1 MKILLKANAIP
12 LVTVLL
18 PVYNGERFLA
28 DAVKSVLSQTFRD
41 FELLVVDDGSTDG
54 STAILESFSDPRIRV
69 IKNEKRQ
76 KLAGALN
83 RGIDNARGTYIAR
96 MDADDICMPE
106 RLETQ
111 VKFMESHP
119 EIGMC
124 GCWIRTIGDHPSSGV
139 IFKFPETHEEIKAS
153 LLFDNPFAHPS
164 TILRKRFLD
173 KYRLRFDGSYY
184 PAEDYELWARALEC
198 FPSANITQVLLQ
210 YRLHANSMTLSGQPE
225 MDAQAI
231 RIVKPIFSRLG
242 LSPSDENL
250 GFHRYISTNRTAPDW
265 TNKSVQH
272 AELWLLSLV
281 AANKISGR
289 YGQEAFTRVVEKVWF
304 SVAYHSLGL
313 GWQTVR
319 KYIMSSLNTRSASTT
334 KMQIILFLAA
344 LKKLFYD
351 QSRSVMPVLRG

>member
-1 MKILLKANAIP
+1 MP

-28 DAVKSVLSQTFRD
+28 DAIKSVLLQTFSD

-54 STAILESFSDPRIRV
+54 SAGILESFADPRIRI

-83 RGIDNARGTYIAR
+83 RGMDNARGTYIAR
-96 MDADDICMPE
+96 MDADDVCVPE
-106 RLETQ
+106 RLGTQ

-124 GCWIRTIGDHPSSGV
+124 GCWIRAIGDHPSSGT
-139 IFKFPETHEEIKAS
+139 IFKFPQAPEEIKAS

-164 TILRKRFLD
+164 VILRKSFLD
-173 KYRLRFDGSYY
+173 KHDLHFDGSYY
-184 PAEDYELWARALEC
+184 PAEDYELWTRALEC
-198 FPSANITQVLLQ
+198 FPSANIGQVLLW
-210 YRLHANSMTLSGQPE
+210 YRLHANSMTLSGQPD
-225 MDAQAI
+225 MDAHAI

-242 LSPSDENL
+242 LSPSDEDL
-250 GFHRYISTNRTAPDW
+250 VFHRYISTNRIAPAW
-265 TNKSVQH
+265 TNESVEH
-272 AELWLLSLV
+272 AELWLLRLV
-281 AANKISGR
+281 EANRISGR
-289 YGQEAFTRVVEKVWF
+289 YDQEAFAKAVEKVWF

-319 KYIMSSLNTRSASTT
+319 KYLMSPLNSRSASAM
-334 KMQIILFLAA
+334 KNQIILFLAA
-344 LKKLFYD
+344 LKRIFMGNHDLRCLF
-351 QSRSVMPVLRG
+351 

>member
-1 MKILLKANAIP
+1 MLKPDIVP

-18 PVYNGERFLA
+18 PVYNGARFLA
-28 DAVKSVLSQTFRD
+28 EAIKSVLLQAFKD

-54 STAILESFSDPRIRV
+54 SSAILESFADSRIRV

-83 RGIDNARGTYIAR
+83 RGIEYARGTYIAR
-96 MDADDICMPE
+96 MDADDVCMPE
-106 RLETQ
+106 RLGTQ
-111 VKFMESHP
+111 VRFMESHP

-124 GCWIRTIGDHPSSGV
+124 GCWIRAIGDHPSSGT

-164 TILRKRFLD
+164 MILRKNLLD
-173 KYRLRFDGSYY
+173 KHNLHFDGSYY

-198 FPSANITQVLLQ
+198 FPSANIGQVLLQ

-231 RIVKPIFSRLG
+231 RIVKPVFSRLG
-242 LSPSDENL
+242 LSPSDEDL
-250 GFHRYISTNRTAPDW
+250 VFHRYISTNRITPNW
-265 TNKSVQH
+265 TNESVQH
-272 AELWLLSLV
+272 AELWLLRLV
-281 AANKISGR
+281 EANRISSR
-289 YGQEAFTRVVEKVWF
+289 YDQEAFAKAVEKVWF

-319 KYIMSSLNTRSASTT
+319 KYLMSPLNSRSASAM
-334 KMQIILFLAA
+334 KNQIILFLAA
-344 LKKLFYD
+344 LKRTFMGNHDLRCLF
-351 QSRSVMPVLRG
+351 